1 MSTTSIR
8 RTLLLRC
15 GIGTAGLLC
24 LLSAG
29 VYWLVRQSL
38 YRELDESITATASLL
53 ANQVEYEDY
62 AITFEWKEGV
72 GTNRALVESS
82 LFQFWEE
89 NTNITT
95 RSPALHSSDLPK
107 FSGISVEPLF
117 RSIFLPDGRRAR
129 AVGLRIYPF
138 ILPLE
143 MEKMKARGN
152 VVNPKTL
159 PFTLVVA
166 RDAEPVFHTLDRLRW
181 VLATGSLLTLGLGFI
196 MIQRIVSVTLRP
208 IDELAAQMKERTE
221 HQLDSALVIPDR
233 MPVELSGLANSFDAL
248 LSRVAT
254 IRERERN
261 FIRHAAHELRTPIA
275 GLRATTELALS
286 KPRTAEEFREHLT
299 VCHNTA
305 TELGELIKR
314 LSALARIG
322 QSSEA
327 QKLET
332 FDLSDQL
339 SQCIESFRELFD
351 ERGLVLSESL
361 PTGKILVH
369 GDPFLSRVILNN
381 LLDNAHSYTPA
392 GGMVRIECRQ
402 TIDHT
407 ELCVSNPAQTPPENF
422 DQWFQP
428 LFRSDP
434 SRHDAGTHLGIGLT
448 LSLNAANAMG
458 WILIAHTTSERWIEF
473 VLRVPKISD

>member
-314 LSALARIG
+314 LSALARYYCLVSMFHQVSTFKSLLIYR
-322 QSSEA
+322 A
-327 QKLET
+327 Q
-332 FDLSDQL
+332 
-339 SQCIESFRELFD
+339 
-351 ERGLVLSESL
+351 
-361 PTGKILVH
+361 
-369 GDPFLSRVILNN
+369 
-381 LLDNAHSYTPA
+381 
-392 GGMVRIECRQ
+392 
-402 TIDHT
+402 
-407 ELCVSNPAQTPPENF
+407 
-422 DQWFQP
+422 
-428 LFRSDP
+428 
-434 SRHDAGTHLGIGLT
+434 
-448 LSLNAANAMG
+448 AA
-458 WILIAHTTSERWIEF
+458 
-473 VLRVPKISD
+473 